1 MSRILKN
8 SLFNLMGQVLPLLVA
23 LAAVPVCVS
32 GLGMERFG
40 ILSIAWTML
49 AYFAFFD
56 MGLGRG
62 TTKYFAEALK
72 SGSMEKLGS
81 IIWVSMSLNVVL
93 GVAGLASLVLF
104 APVLAADIL
113 KTPEAML
120 PEAVRAFTILAFS
133 IPMVTMMAVLR
144 GVIEAAERFDM
155 SNLLKV
161 LSNSLI
167 FLIPIVCVLMGTSL
181 ETLFFWMVM
190 SRLVSMLAF
199 FWAVIR
205 LFPDHIGNFRFKR
218 SLASQLLRYGG
229 WVTLSNMLNPIISYG
244 ERVLIPAMLS
254 LTMLSYYSAPY
265 ELISRMAVVPA
276 SLSLTLFP
284 RFSGVENNK
293 DGSALS
299 DLILRPSKYL
309 LLVLTP
315 VTMVFVAFAREILF
329 VWLGADF
336 ASVSGSLLMILAVAF
351 FVNALAYVPLAAV
364 QGMGRPDMKAKLD
377 FAAAPLFAVLCWL
390 GIMVMGIDG
399 AAWAKLVV
407 SMLDTVCLFI
417 FAALILGLPAYK
429 TFSCGMTPAVVS
441 SVVSIAS
448 VFAATSL
455 GAALSVRTLVFIVML
470 VAFGIVF
477 WKKAVDDSDKAMMN
491 AFLVRFHRSGRV

>member
-1 MSRILKN
+1 
-8 SLFNLMGQVLPLLVA
+8 
-23 LAAVPVCVS
+23 
-32 GLGMERFG
+32 
-40 ILSIAWTML
+40 
-49 AYFAFFD
+49 
-56 MGLGRG
+56 
-62 TTKYFAEALK
+62 
-72 SGSMEKLGS
+72 
-81 IIWVSMSLNVVL
+81 
-93 GVAGLASLVLF
+93 
-104 APVLAADIL
+104 
-113 KTPEAML
+113 
-120 PEAVRAFTILAFS
+120 
-133 IPMVTMMAVLR
+133 
-144 GVIEAAERFDM
+144 
-155 SNLLKV
+155 
-161 LSNSLI
+161 
-167 FLIPIVCVLMGTSL
+167 
-181 ETLFFWMVM
+181 
-190 SRLVSMLAF
+190 
-199 FWAVIR
+199 
-205 LFPDHIGNFRFKR
+205 
-218 SLASQLLRYGG
+218 
-229 WVTLSNMLNPIISYG
+229 
-244 ERVLIPAMLS
+244 
-254 LTMLSYYSAPY
+254 
-265 ELISRMAVVPA
+265 MAVVPA